1 MEEAWHLSP
10 VRGIRGATTVSANAH
25 QAIFEA
31 TTELL
36 LSIVASNGLA
46 SSDVA
51 SVFLTMTPDLNAQF
65 PALAAREIGWKDVPL
80 LCAVEINVPD
90 ALPMCIRVLLH
101 VNTDKTQREIRH
113 VYLRGAHNLRPDLA
127 D

>member
-1 MEEAWHLSP
+1 LSP
-10 VRGIRGATTVSANAH
+10 VRGIRGATTVSVNEH

-36 LSIVASNGLA
+36 LAIVNRNGLA
-46 SSDVA
+46 SPDVA

-65 PALAAREIGWKDVPL
+65 PALAAREIGWTEVPL
-80 LCAVEINVPD
+80 LCAVEINVPN

-101 VNTDKTQREIRH
+101 VNTDKAQCKVRH
-113 VYLRGAHNLRPDLA
+113 VYLRGARGLRPDLA